1 MICIT
6 GSPFTAEVVEAA
18 RIMPGAEEKVPVGR
32 SAQFW
37 VQAAAAQG
45 RPTVMVL
52 SPSRR
57 NLPVTLAEP
66 SSEEENQRANQ
77 LNASFTPDEVGEHLL
92 ADYSLLIHYRNSLV
106 VNFSKYFI
114 S

>member
-1 MICIT
+1 MYNIYSIKKQKNVSFLCV

-18 RIMPGAEEKVPVGR
+18 RIIPGAEEKVPVGR
-32 SAQFW
+32 TAQFW

-57 NLPVTLAEP
+57 NLPVTVAEP
-66 SSEEENQRANQ
+66 SEEDTQRTNQ
-77 LNASFTPDEVGEHLL
+77 LSVSFTPDEVGE
-92 ADYSLLIHYRNSLV
+92 
-106 VNFSKYFI
+106 
-114 S
+114 